1 MITCCKDFFKL
12 SWYEEPETC
21 DLRLGNK
28 NIYVTV
34 SWQLETKL
42 FLYHQERISGK
53 KMKEDNQGI
62 MIWLY

>member
-34 SWQLETKL
+34 SWQPETKL

-53 KMKEDNQGI
+53 NEGR
-62 MIWLY
+62 